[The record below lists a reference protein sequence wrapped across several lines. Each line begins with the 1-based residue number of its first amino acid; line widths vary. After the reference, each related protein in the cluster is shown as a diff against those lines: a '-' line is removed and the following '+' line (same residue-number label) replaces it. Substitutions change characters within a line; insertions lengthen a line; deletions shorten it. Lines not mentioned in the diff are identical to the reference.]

1 MAATTINNG
10 TRSGGGAISD
20 RGDKRFAPDRFL
32 FGLTLILVAL
42 GVSMVFDASYP
53 LAYEMYG
60 DGMYFF
66 KKQALWAVIGL
77 GAMLLMS
84 RISYWKL
91 ARWAF
96 PLLLV
101 TFAALI
107 AVHIPHIGHDA
118 QGATRWIG
126 YGPIR
131 IQPSEF
137 AKFAIVLYLA
147 RVIAARPRLMG
158 TFWTGVFP
166 RLLIALGLV
175 VLVERQPD
183 MGTAITILLVVLLLF
198 YTGGMR
204 IQWLA
209 ALLAVFS
216 VCALGVVLH
225 QGTDGYRWKRVTTF
239 VNPDNDPLNTGY
251 QIRQSLLAFGTGG
264 PTGVGFGESRQK
276 RRGSLPAQRTDFI
289 FAIIGEEFGLVGTG
303 VVMTLFL
310 VLCAKGFDIARRTR
324 DPQGSLIATGLTG
337 IIAVQWIVNV
347 AVVTASIPATGVPL
361 PFFSYG
367 GSSLVL
373 TLMSVG
379 VLLNIS
385 QHPYRRSEARR
396 RLEGASD

>member
-1 MAATTINNG
+1 M
-10 TRSGGGAISD
+10 RGGGGMRGASD
-20 RGDKRFAPDRFL
+20 RSDKQLAPDRFL
-32 FGLTLILVAL
+32 FGLTLIMVVL
-42 GVSMVFDASYP
+42 GVAMVFDASYP

-60 DGMYFF
+60 DAGYFF
-66 KKQALWAVIGL
+66 KKQAIWAAIGL
-77 GAMLLMS
+77 GLMLVMS

-96 PLLLV
+96 PLLLL
-101 TFAALI
+101 TFATLV
-107 AVHIPHIGHDA
+107 AVLIPHIGHGA
-118 QGATRWIG
+118 QGASRWIG

-131 IQPSEF
+131 VQPSEF

-158 TFWTGVFP
+158 AFWTGVFP

-204 IQWLA
+204 LQWLA
-209 ALLAVFS
+209 GLLAVFAI
-216 VCALGVVLH
+216 CAFTLVLH

-239 VNPDNDPLNTGY
+239 INPENDPLDTGY

-264 PTGVGFGESRQK
+264 TNGVGFGESRQK
-276 RRGSLPAQRTDFI
+276 RRGALPAQRTDFI
-289 FAIIGEEFGLVGTG
+289 FAIVGEEFGLVGTG

-310 VLCAKGFDIARRTR
+310 ALCVKGFDIARRTR
-324 DPQGSLIATGLTG
+324 DTQGALIATGLTG
-337 IIAVQWIVNV
+337 IIAIQWVVNV

-385 QHPYRRSEARR
+385 RHPYRRSEARR
-396 RLEGASD
+396 RLEGAHS